1 MSRES
6 NESNYA
12 QFILNGGWP
21 GSDVEAWKYTDLKTW
36 LGPAEGL
43 AQEISKTTTPPTTGY
58 SWPSDLKPLTGPAL
72 DLLGSDPLGAASW
85 SLHRDGLDLELPA
98 GCQPS
103 EPLVLSCLERPTL
116 GLHGFNHRLRLGA
129 GSKLRVLQEIA
140 PPQSGPIEANHLPL
154 PLAYLLTLQVEL
166 GAGAELELIRWIR
179 SETST
184 GILCQTDAVQAE
196 GSKLHVYTV
205 AHGSGLIRNN
215 IHVQQ
220 QGDDAYTALYGL
232 TLATAGGHADQY
244 SRIQHAALRGQSHQ
258 HYKAVAAPSS
268 STVFNGVLRVE
279 QDAQETNAFQKSS
292 NLMLDQPGSGI
303 PSGKVHA
310 KPELQILADNVR
322 CSHGATMGRLQE
334 DAVFYLRSRGIPQ
347 DEARRILTLAF
358 ALEIVDLVPDEVL
371 RQQMQNT
378 LEALPSF

>member
-1 MSRES
+1 MSLES
-6 NESNYA
+6 NDSRLA
-12 QFILNGGWP
+12 KFMLHGGWP
-21 GSDVEAWKYTDLKTW
+21 GSSVEAWKYTDLRAW
-36 LGPAEGL
+36 LGPTERV
-43 AQEISKTTTPPTTGY
+43 AQESSKTYATTTMEH
-58 SWPSDLKPLTGPAL
+58 SLPSDLQPFSSPAM
-72 DLLGSDPLGAASW
+72 DLQALDPLGAASW
-85 SLHRDGLDLELPA
+85 ALHRDGLDLELPA
-98 GCQPS
+98 GCQPT
-103 EPLVLSCLERPTL
+103 EPLLISCLGRQAE

-129 GSKLRVLQEIA
+129 GSRLRVVQEIA
-140 PPQSGPIEANHLPL
+140 PQNGRLDQTNSLPL
-154 PLAYLLTLQVEL
+154 PLASLLTLQVEL

-196 GSKLHVYTV
+196 GSKLHIYTI
-205 AHGSGLIRNN
+205 AHGGGLIRNN

-232 TLATAGGHADQY
+232 TMATAGGHADQY

-292 NLMLDQPGSGI
+292 NLMLDPPGSGL

-334 DAVFYLRSRGIPQ
+334 DAVFYLRSRGVPQ

-358 ALEIVDLVPDEVL
+358 ALEIVDLVPDENL
-371 RQQMQNT
+371 RQQMQNA